1 MGIQYLY
8 QENAITVINDVR
20 GICA

>member
-8 QENAITVINDVR
+8 QENAITVLNDVQ
-20 GICA
+20 GISA